1 MHLAFSRT
9 CGHTHVCTHVL
20 QAVVARTAATL
31 SHVCSSITL
40 YLSHR
45 SRDPDHTFHSNN
57 HGDGEAGAGIIRG
70 GVVGSGALNSEP
82 SHVSL
87 TRTFSA
93 SSIGADGGV
102 GGGGGGEGRKMPKAL
117 HFLIVLFEYFE
128 EMALCRRKLVGM
140 CRAGCACLSVSVQTR
155 ARFCVTMA

>member
-1 MHLAFSRT
+1 MESR
-9 CGHTHVCTHVL
+9 
-20 QAVVARTAATL
+20 VVAGESRVVAGESRVVAGERSGAQTARA
-31 SHVCSSITL
+31 
-40 YLSHR
+40 R
-45 SRDPDHTFHSNN
+45 M
-57 HGDGEAGAGIIRG
+57 ERG
-70 GVVGSGALNSEP
+70 GGIE
-82 SHVSL
+82 
-87 TRTFSA
+87 SA
-93 SSIGADGGV
+93 GV